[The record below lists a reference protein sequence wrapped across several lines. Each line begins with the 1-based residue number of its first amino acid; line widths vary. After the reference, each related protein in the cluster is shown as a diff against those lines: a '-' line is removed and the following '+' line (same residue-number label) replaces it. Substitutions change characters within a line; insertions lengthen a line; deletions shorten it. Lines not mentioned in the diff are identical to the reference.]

1 MQLIYEGNTK
11 RCLPDFDFPRNFNV
25 TLTKTIGLT
34 WRKLLRILEKSFFHT
49 YRKPKINI
57 TPKTECLYLLW
68 KLLKVKITRF
78 LKSCLQKSFCE
89 VLIVPHNITNKFQ
102 PLDISVN
109 KVAKSFISEKYNTWM
124 INELSNQLKRGISS
138 CDVKMALQLGIIEP
152 LYAKWIV
159 ELYTHMQNKQ
169 EKIINSF
176 KSAGITEAIQSAGLV
191 LERIENA
198 FHA

>member
-1 MQLIYEGNTK
+1 M
-11 RCLPDFDFPRNFNV
+11 
-25 TLTKTIGLT
+25 
-34 WRKLLRILEKSFFHT
+34 
-49 YRKPKINI
+49 
-57 TPKTECLYLLW
+57 
-68 KLLKVKITRF
+68 
-78 LKSCLQKSFCE
+78 
-89 VLIVPHNITNKFQ
+89 IVPHNITNKFQ

-124 INELSNQLKRGISS
+124 TNEVSNQLKRGISS